1 MYHNL
6 FVGENMRKIILSF
19 LMLISLFCFIGCLS
33 VPEEQTETEP
43 KKTVT
48 SQKELTIQELIL
60 SGRSDEARSM
70 FQSKTDINGTDEYG
84 NTALHVAASINDFDL
99 INFLIYMGAN
109 TEIKN
114 INGETPLHVAIKNNA
129 VKSSEILAALDGN
142 IFAKDGNGT
151 TALELG
157 IQKGN
162 LFYDALITTK
172 TGDLIDEEGRTIV
185 HYFVQWKNIDA
196 LNLCIKK
203 GIPVSVEDMYGKTP
217 LDLCYEDSN
226 DITSIQMAANLLLA
240 GAVPQRGKFSSFEDA
255 VITRNPSMRFDDG
268 QTPLHI
274 ATIQGQT
281 GVVEYLISRGASTKA
296 KDISGSTPLHEAVR
310 YGRVEIV
317 SKLLKSGA
325 DPNAQDSLG
334 KSPLLIMSN
343 QESRSEIY
351 SLLLTYGA
359 DPNSKDMYGDTPLHI
374 ATMAGMKTSILEKL
388 VKSGADINERNKK
401 GVTPLALAVE
411 HQWTEHIDFYAKG
424 GADIHAEDMEGK
436 TPLSRALDI
445 SLDMTKK
452 LVNSSNASSR
462 DSMGN
467 TPLHI
472 AIERG
477 ASLDQITYLIDCGAD
492 INARNRNGDSPL
504 FLAVKNNLRAVGEIL
519 LAKQADVFA
528 TNTENYSPLRMAMT
542 LGGEVQDW
550 ILSSEVIKDSDGIG
564 NTPLHYAAEW
574 QIDSAVSVL
583 LEKGANPDVQ
593 NSNGETP
600 LFSAVKTDS
609 TSTLRILLQKGANK
623 EIRDFLGNTPLH
635 ACVRYDAKNTAVI
648 LISSGIDVNAQNIS
662 GKTALHEA
670 ARAGKVPMVTLLLD
684 NGANINSTDATGKT
698 VLIDSIQSNNV
709 ELVKLLIGK
718 GASPQ
723 IQEMYGRNAYHEA
736 AASGNLEMINVIKNA
751 GGNPLSRDT
760 HGRTPF
766 SLVLDKSDEII
777 LAVLGNDV
785 NLVDSDGNT
794 PIHIAINNKASA
806 QIISSLI
813 NLGYP
818 VNRRNSLGL
827 TPLTLAVKTKQ
838 IEIAKTLVEW
848 GADPFITD
856 NSGEC
861 ALTIAIDENPE
872 ILNYIVQTNGNK
884 KDMAGEGILHY
895 AARTANL
902 EIIKKLISMGLD
914 RNQKNISGETPYD
927 IAVRWQRDS
936 DIIEALK

>member
-1 MYHNL
+1 MCIEIY
-6 FVGENMRKIILSF
+6 FGENMRKIILSILMILSLLLF
-19 LMLISLFCFIGCLS
+19 LGCLS
-33 VPEEQTETEP
+33 VPSEQEDEEIP
-43 KKTVT
+43 V
-48 SQKELTIQELIL
+48 SSKEMTIQELIL
-60 SGRSDEARSM
+60 AGRTDEARSM
-70 FQSKTDINGTDEYG
+70 FQSKTDINGTDEFG
-84 NTALHVAASINDFDL
+84 NTALHAAASINDFDL

-114 INGETPLHVAIKNNA
+114 MNGDTPLHVAIKNNA
-129 VKSSEILAALDGN
+129 IKSAEILAALDGN
-142 IFAKDGNGT
+142 IFAKDGNGVS
-151 TALELG
+151 ALELG
-157 IQKGN
+157 LEKGS

-172 TGDLIDEEGRTIV
+172 TGDLVDGQGQSIV
-185 HYFVQWKNIDA
+185 HYIVNWKNQEA
-196 LNLCIKK
+196 LNFCIKK
-203 GIPVSVEDMYGKTP
+203 HIPVSVEDMYGITP
-217 LDLCYEDSN
+217 LNICYENSN
-226 DITSIQMAANLLLA
+226 DIISVQMAADLLIA
-240 GAVPQRGKFSSFEDA
+240 GSAPQRGKFSYFEDA

-274 ATIQGQT
+274 ATIQGQD
-281 GVVEYLISRGASTKA
+281 GIVEYLINRGASTKA

-310 YGRVEIV
+310 YGRIEIAK
-317 SKLLKSGA
+317 KLLKSGA

-334 KSPLLIMSN
+334 KSPLLIISN
-343 QESRSEIY
+343 QDSRSEIY
-351 SLLLTYGA
+351 SLLLMYGA
-359 DPNSKDMYGDTPLHI
+359 NPNSKDMYGDTPLHI

-388 VKSGADINERNKK
+388 VNAGADINERNKK

-411 HQWTEHIDFYAKG
+411 HQWTDHIDFYAKG

-436 TPLSRALDI
+436 TPLSRALEI
-445 SLDMTKK
+445 SLDMTRK

-472 AIERG
+472 AIESG
-477 ASLDQITYLIDCGAD
+477 ASLDQITYLIESGAD

-519 LAKQADVFA
+519 LARQADVFA

-550 ILSSEVIKDSDGIG
+550 ILSSEVIKDFDGIG

-574 QIDSAVSVL
+574 QLDSAVSVL
-583 LEKGANPDVQ
+583 LEKGANPNVQ

-600 LFSAVKTDS
+600 LFNAVKTDS
-609 TSTLRILLQKGANK
+609 TSTLRILIQSGCNK
-623 EIRDFLGNTPLH
+623 EIRDFLGNTALH
-635 ACVRYDAKNTAVI
+635 ACVRYDAKNSAVI

-670 ARAGKVPMVTLLLD
+670 SRAGKIPMVTLLLD

-709 ELVKLLIGK
+709 ELVKLLISK
-718 GASPQ
+718 GASPL

-736 AASGNLEMINVIKNA
+736 AESGNLELIKLIKAA

-766 SLVLDKSDEII
+766 SLVLGKSEEII
-777 LAVLGNDV
+777 KAVLGNDV
-785 NLVDSDGNT
+785 NLSDSDGNT
-794 PIHIAINNKASA
+794 PIHIAIINKASSD
-806 QIISSLI
+806 IISGLI

-818 VNRRNSLGL
+818 INRRNSTGL
-827 TPLTLAVKTKQ
+827 TPLTLAVKNKQ
-838 IEIAKTLVEW
+838 IDIAKTLVEC

-861 ALTIAIDENPE
+861 AVSISINENPE
-872 ILNYIVQTNGNK
+872 ILNFIVQTTGNK

-895 AARTANL
+895 AARTADL
-902 EIIKKLISMGLD
+902 ETIKKLLSMGLD
-914 RNQKNISGETPYD
+914 RTQKNISGETAYD
-927 IAVRWQRDS
+927 IARRWQREAE
-936 DIIEALK
+936 IIEALK